1 MTRRVKEPALK
12 KLSKLSILGYGAG
25 DAANNLAFTTATMF
39 LLVYYTDVAGI
50 SAAAAGT
57 LLLVVRIFDAF
68 ADVFAGRLVD
78 RTYSKRFGKFR
89 PFIMFGSIPLLLLSV
104 ATFSVPQLG
113 ETGTLLYAY
122 VTYAA
127 LGLAYS
133 LVNIPYGS
141 LAGAMTQDPG
151 DRAKLGSAR
160 MVGALL
166 VGSALGIFVAPLI
179 KPGADLQGTFTTITL
194 IFVVIGAALYFF
206 TFATA
211 KERVHRTVP
220 KVSFK
225 QSMDTLKTNRPLLML
240 CLSSFLFLT
249 GYMALSS
256 VQLYYLR
263 DVLGRLDLY
272 AVMSIVQLVMTFVL
286 AAFMPKLVHK
296 FGKKAVYVAA
306 GALSAVGGAMI
317 FFTPAALTW
326 IGFSGLLVS
335 MLGVMAVSIVVWALE
350 ADTVEYGEWKTGVR
364 TEGITY
370 ALFSFTRKTGQAVGG
385 ALAAYA
391 LAMGGYKSGATQS
404 PEALQGIQ
412 FAAGALPAIMV
423 ILAIAVMAKYK
434 LTDAMHAQIV
444 NEIKARRAVQEGRRP
459 QEGGA
464 EETRDDG
471 GWAPGRGADEVLGS
485 VEAPAPES
493 VHASSGKGSL
503 S

>member
-1 MTRRVKEPALK
+1 MK
-12 KLSKLSILGYGAG
+12 KLNKLSILGYGAG

-68 ADVFAGRLVD
+68 ADVFAGRMVD
-78 RTYSKRFGKFR
+78 RTFSKRFGKFR

-113 ETGTLLYAY
+113 ESGTLLYAY

-151 DRAKLGSAR
+151 ERAKLGSAR
-160 MVGALL
+160 MVGGLL

-179 KPGADLQGTFTTITL
+179 KPGADLQATFTTITL
-194 IFVVIGAALYFF
+194 VFVGIGAALYFF
-206 TFATA
+206 TVMTA
-211 KERVHRTVP
+211 KERVHRAVP
-220 KVSFK
+220 NVSVK
-225 QSMDTLKTNRPLLML
+225 QSMETLKGNKPLLML
-240 CLSSFLFLT
+240 CISSFFFLS
-249 GYMALSS
+249 GYLALTS

-272 AVMSIVQLVMTFVL
+272 PVLSIIQLAFTFVL
-286 AAFMPKLVHK
+286 AAFMPRLVRAI
-296 FGKKAVYVAA
+296 GKKRVYIYSSLLTVI
-306 GALSAVGGAMI
+306 GGAII
-317 FFTPAALTW
+317 FFTPASQVW
-326 IGFSGLLVS
+326 IGFSGLVISLV
-335 MLGVMAVSIVVWALE
+335 GVLAVNIVVWALE

-391 LAMGGYKSGATQS
+391 LALGGYRSGGAQT
-404 PEALQGIQ
+404 ADAIFGIQ
-412 FAAGALPAIMV
+412 LAAGAIPAV
-423 ILAIAVMAKYK
+423 LTILAVLVMSKYK
-434 LTDAMHAQIV
+434 LTDAMHAQILT
-444 NEIKARRAVQEGRRP
+444 EIRARRSSE
-459 QEGGA
+459 EGGA
-464 EETRDDG
+464 E
-471 GWAPGRGADEVLGS
+471 GS
-485 VEAPAPES
+485 AA
-493 VHASSGKGSL
+493 ASSEAATSEAAAKPL
-503 S
+503 APNPN

>member
-1 MTRRVKEPALK
+1 MK
-12 KLSKLSILGYGAG
+12 KLNKLSIIGYGAG

-57 LLLVVRIFDAF
+57 LLLAVRIFDAL
-68 ADVFAGRLVD
+68 ADVFAGRIVD

-113 ETGTLLYAY
+113 ESGSLLYAY

-160 MVGALL
+160 MIGALL

-179 KPGADLQGTFTTITL
+179 KPGANLQGTFTTITL
-194 IFVVIGAALYFF
+194 VFVAIGAALYFF
-206 TFATA
+206 TVFTA
-211 KERVHRTVP
+211 KERVHRAVP
-220 KVSFK
+220 NVTLR
-225 QSMDTLKTNRPLLML
+225 QSIDTLRGNKPLLML
-240 CLSSFLFLT
+240 CLSSFFFLT
-249 GYMALSS
+249 GYLALTS

-272 AVMSIVQLVMTFVL
+272 PVVSIVQLAVTFLL
-286 AAFMPKLVHK
+286 AAFMPRLVRGI
-296 FGKKAVYVAA
+296 GKKRVYIYSSLLTV
-306 GALSAVGGAMI
+306 LGGAII
-317 FFTPAALTW
+317 FLTPATQVW
-326 IGFSGLLVS
+326 IGFSGLVISLV
-335 MLGVMAVSIVVWALE
+335 GVLAVNIVVWALE

-391 LAMGGYKSGATQS
+391 LAMGGYKSGAAQS
-404 PEALQGIQ
+404 AEALFGIQ
-412 FAAGALPAIMV
+412 VAAGALPAVMTL
-423 ILAIAVMAKYK
+423 LAVLVMSKYK
-434 LTDAMHAQIV
+434 LTDVMHA
-444 NEIKARRAVQEGRRP
+444 EILTDIRARRESGDASKTAEAAVERSS
-459 QEGGA
+459 A
-464 EETRDDG
+464 
-471 GWAPGRGADEVLGS
+471 
-485 VEAPAPES
+485 
-493 VHASSGKGSL
+493 ASTN
-503 S
+503 

>member
-1 MTRRVKEPALK
+1 MK
-12 KLSKLSILGYGAG
+12 KLNKLSIVGYGAG

-57 LLLVVRIFDAF
+57 LLLVVRLFDAF
-68 ADVFAGRLVD
+68 ADVFAGRIVD

-89 PFIMFGSIPLLLLSV
+89 PFIMFGSIPLLLFSV

-151 DRAKLGSAR
+151 ERAKLGSAR

-166 VGSALGIFVAPLI
+166 VGSGLGIFVAPLI
-179 KPGADLQGTFTTITL
+179 KPGADLQQTFTTITL
-194 IFVVIGAALYFF
+194 AFVVIGAALYFF
-206 TFATA
+206 TALTT
-211 KERVHRTVP
+211 KERVHRDVP
-220 KVSFK
+220 KVTLK
-225 QSMDTLKTNRPLLML
+225 QSVDTLKTNKPLLML
-240 CLSSFLFLT
+240 CLSSFFFLS
-249 GYMALSS
+249 GYLALTS

-272 AVMSIVQLVMTFVL
+272 PVLSLIQLALTFVL
-286 AAFMPKLVHK
+286 AAFMPRLVRTL
-296 FGKKAVYVAA
+296 GKKRVYIYSSLVTVA
-306 GALSAVGGAMI
+306 GGVII
-317 FFTPAALTW
+317 FLAPASQVW
-326 IGFSGLLVS
+326 IGFSGLVVSLV
-335 MLGVMAVSIVVWALE
+335 GVLAVNIVVWALE

-370 ALFSFTRKTGQAVGG
+370 ALFSFTRKSGQAVGG

-391 LAMGGYKSGATQS
+391 LALGGYKSGAAQS
-404 PEALQGIQ
+404 AEALFGIQ
-412 FAAGALPAIMV
+412 IAAGAIPAV
-423 ILAIAVMAKYK
+423 LTILAVLVMSKYK
-434 LTDAMHAQIV
+434 LTDAKHA
-444 NEIKARRAVQEGRRP
+444 EILSEIRARRAKSAVA
-459 QEGGA
+459 GGA
-464 EETRDDG
+464 TDG
-471 GWAPGRGADEVLGS
+471 SGPADAPNPLS
-485 VEAPAPES
+485 VNS
-493 VHASSGKGSL
+493 N
-503 S
+503 

>member
-1 MTRRVKEPALK
+1 MK
-12 KLSKLSILGYGAG
+12 KLSKLSIAGYGAG

-68 ADVFAGRLVD
+68 ADVFAGRMVD
-78 RTYSKRFGKFR
+78 RSYSKRFGKFR

-160 MVGALL
+160 TVGALL

-179 KPGADLQGTFTTITL
+179 KPGADLQSTFTTITL
-194 IFVVIGAALYFF
+194 AFVVIGAALYFF
-206 TFATA
+206 TVLTA
-211 KERVHRTVP
+211 KERVHRSVP
-220 KVSFK
+220 NVSFK

-272 AVMSIVQLVMTFVL
+272 PVLAIVQLVMTL
-286 AAFMPKLVHK
+286 ALAPLMPRLVHK
-296 FGKKAVYVAA
+296 LGKKNVYITA
-306 GALSAVGGAMI
+306 GALSMAGGIIVFLSPSSMV
-317 FFTPAALTW
+317 W
-326 IGFSGLLVS
+326 VGFSGLVISL
-335 MLGVMAVSIVVWALE
+335 MGVMAVNIVVWALE

-385 ALAAYA
+385 ALAAYC
-391 LAMGGYKSGATQS
+391 LAVGGYKSGAVQTA
-404 PEALQGIQ
+404 EALSGIQ
-412 FAAGALPAIMV
+412 FAAGALPAVMT
-423 ILAIAVMAKYK
+423 ILAIVVMLKYK
-434 LTDAMHAQIV
+434 LTDSLHARIV
-444 NEIKARRAVQEGRRP
+444 GEIRARRRLEGSGD
-459 QEGGA
+459 E
-464 EETRDDG
+464 
-471 GWAPGRGADEVLGS
+471 APGQGGGPS
-485 VEAPAPES
+485 VQAQAGDR
-493 VHASSGKGSL
+493 SSALDHSRH
-503 S
+503 

>member
-1 MTRRVKEPALK
+1 MN
-12 KLSKLSILGYGAG
+12 KLSKLSIFGYGAG

-57 LLLVVRIFDAF
+57 LLLTVRIFDAF

-78 RTYSKRFGKFR
+78 RAFSKRFGKFR
-89 PFIMFGSIPLLLLSV
+89 PFIMFGSFPLLLLSV
-104 ATFSVPQLG
+104 AAFSVPQISH
-113 ETGTLLYAY
+113 TGMLLYAY

-151 DRAKLGSAR
+151 ERAKLGSAR

-166 VGSALGIFVAPLI
+166 VSSALGIFVAPLI
-179 KPGADLQGTFTTITL
+179 KPGANLQSLFTTITL
-194 IFVVIGAALYFF
+194 VFVVIGAALYFF
-206 TFATA
+206 TFLTA
-211 KERVHRTVP
+211 KERVHRSVP

-225 QSMDTLKTNRPLLML
+225 QSMETLKTNRPLLML

-272 AVMSIVQLVMTFVL
+272 AVLSIVQLLVTFIL
-286 AAFMPKLVHK
+286 APLLPRLVRN
-296 FGKKAVYVAA
+296 FGKKTIYVVA
-306 GALSAVGGAMI
+306 GALSVMGGGI
-317 FFTPAALTW
+317 VFFAPAAMVW
-326 IGFSGLLVS
+326 VGFSGLLLS
-335 MLGVMAVSIVVWALE
+335 MVGVMAVNIVVWALE
-350 ADTVEYGEWKTGVR
+350 SDTVEYGEWKTGVR

-391 LAMGGYKSGATQS
+391 LAVGGYKSGSTHSAES
-404 PEALQGIQ
+404 LQAIQ
-412 FAAGALPAIMV
+412 FAAGALPAILTV
-423 ILAIAVMAKYK
+423 LAIVVMAKYK
-434 LTDAMHAQIV
+434 LTDAFHAQILG
-444 NEIKARRAVQEGRRP
+444 EITARRFLEVSHGVASGVEGA
-459 QEGGA
+459 GA
-464 EETRDDG
+464 
-471 GWAPGRGADEVLGS
+471 APTGVAAGEVDPS
-485 VEAPAPES
+485 ERVSA
-493 VHASSGKGSL
+493 K
-503 S
+503 

>member
-1 MTRRVKEPALK
+1 MK
-12 KLSKLSILGYGAG
+12 KLSKLSIAGYGAG

-57 LLLVVRIFDAF
+57 LLLVVRVFDAF

-78 RTYSKRFGKFR
+78 RSYSKKFGKFR

-141 LAGAMTQDPG
+141 LAGAMTQDPE

-160 MVGALL
+160 AVGALL

-179 KPGADLQGTFTTITL
+179 KPGADLQSMFTTITL
-194 IFVVIGAALYFF
+194 IFVMVGAALYFF
-206 TFATA
+206 TVLTA
-211 KERVHRTVP
+211 KERVHRPVP
-220 KVSFK
+220 NVSFK

-240 CLSSFLFLT
+240 CMSSFLFLT

-272 AVMSIVQLVMTFVL
+272 PVLAIVQLVMTL
-286 AAFMPKLVHK
+286 AMAPMMPRLVRKLGKKNVYITAGILSMVGGIIVFFAPAFM
-296 FGKKAVYVAA
+296 
-306 GALSAVGGAMI
+306 
-317 FFTPAALTW
+317 TW
-326 IGFSGLLVS
+326 VGFSGLVISL
-335 MLGVMAVSIVVWALE
+335 MGVMAVNIVVWALE

-385 ALAAYA
+385 ALAAYC
-391 LAMGGYKSGATQS
+391 LAFGGYKSGAAQS
-404 PEALQGIQ
+404 AEAVLGIQ
-412 FAAGALPAIMV
+412 FAAGALPAIMT
-423 ILAIAVMAKYK
+423 ILAIAVMSRYK
-434 LTDAMHAQIV
+434 LTDVLHAQIV
-444 NEIKARRAVQEGRRP
+444 GEIRARRSLEQHGE
-459 QEGGA
+459 
-464 EETRDDG
+464 
-471 GWAPGRGADEVLGS
+471 
-485 VEAPAPES
+485 PA
-493 VHASSGKGSL
+493 VHASDGPGAGTSDPAPLGKTSRL
-503 S
+503 

>member
-1 MTRRVKEPALK
+1 MK
-12 KLSKLSILGYGAG
+12 KLNRLSIVGYGAG

-57 LLLVVRIFDAF
+57 LLLAVRIFDAF
-68 ADVFAGRLVD
+68 ADVFAGRIVD
-78 RTYSKRFGKFR
+78 RTFSKRFGKFR

-104 ATFSVPQLG
+104 ATFSVPQIG

-151 DRAKLGSAR
+151 ERAKLGSAR
-160 MVGALL
+160 MIGAAL
-166 VGSALGIFVAPLI
+166 VGSSLGIFVAPLI
-179 KPGADLQGTFTTITL
+179 KPGANLQATFTGITL
-194 IFVVIGAALYFF
+194 AFVVIGAALYFF
-206 TFATA
+206 TVFTA
-211 KERVHRTVP
+211 KERVHRSVP
-220 KVSFK
+220 NVSLK
-225 QSMDTLKTNRPLLML
+225 QSVDTLKSNKPLLML

-249 GYMALSS
+249 GYLALTS

-272 AVMSIVQLVMTFVL
+272 PVLSIIQLVLTFVL
-286 AAFMPKLVHK
+286 AAFMPRLVRAV
-296 FGKKAVYVAA
+296 GKKNVYVYA
-306 GALSAVGGAMI
+306 SVVTVIGGI
-317 FFTPAALTW
+317 IVFLTPPSQTW
-326 IGFSGLLVS
+326 IGFGGLLLSLV
-335 MLGVMAVSIVVWALE
+335 GVMAVSIVVWALE

-391 LAMGGYKSGATQS
+391 LALGGYKSGAVQS
-404 PEALQGIQ
+404 ADAVFGIQ
-412 FAAGALPAIMV
+412 VAAGAIPAV
-423 ILAIAVMAKYK
+423 LALLALLVMSKYK
-434 LTDAMHAQIV
+434 LTDALHA
-444 NEIKARRAVQEGRRP
+444 EILAEIRARRTSSEDDADATGSATGRNAGRSAAVVAAG
-459 QEGGA
+459 
-464 EETRDDG
+464 
-471 GWAPGRGADEVLGS
+471 
-485 VEAPAPES
+485 PAAATTPPATIS
-493 VHASSGKGSL
+493 N
-503 S
+503 

>member
-1 MTRRVKEPALK
+1 MK
-12 KLSKLSILGYGAG
+12 KLSKWSIVGYGAG

-68 ADVFAGRLVD
+68 ADVFAGRVVD
-78 RTYSKRFGKFR
+78 RAFSKRFGKFR

-113 ETGTLLYAY
+113 ESGTLLYAY

-151 DRAKLGSAR
+151 ERAKLGSAR

-179 KPGADLQGTFTTITL
+179 KPGANLQGTFTTITL
-194 IFVVIGAALYFF
+194 IFVVIGAALYLF
-206 TFATA
+206 TVLTA
-211 KERVHRTVP
+211 KERVHRAVP
-220 KVSFK
+220 NVTFK
-225 QSMDTLKTNRPLLML
+225 QSMDTLKGNKPLLML
-240 CLSSFLFLT
+240 CLSSFFFLS
-249 GYMALSS
+249 GYLALTS

-272 AVMSIVQLVMTFVL
+272 PVLSIIQLVLTFGL
-286 AAFMPKLVHK
+286 AAFMPRLVRT
-296 FGKKAVYVAA
+296 FGKKRVYIY
-306 GALSAVGGAMI
+306 SAMLTVLGGTII
-317 FFTPAALTW
+317 FLTPASQVW
-326 IGFSGLLVS
+326 VGFSGLVVS
-335 MLGVMAVSIVVWALE
+335 LMGVLAVNIVVWALE

-391 LAMGGYKSGATQS
+391 LALGGYKSGAAQS
-404 PEALQGIQ
+404 ADAVFGIQ
-412 FAAGALPAIMV
+412 LAAGALPAV
-423 ILAIAVMAKYK
+423 LTILAILVMAKYK
-434 LTDAMHAQIV
+434 LTDALHA
-444 NEIKARRAVQEGRRP
+444 EILADIRSRRP
-459 QEGGA
+459 SAEGSADTGADVAPGPSAPLEKSDGGA
-464 EETRDDG
+464 PSAVR
-471 GWAPGRGADEVLGS
+471 
-485 VEAPAPES
+485 PAVSP
-493 VHASSGKGSL
+493 AK
-503 S
+503 

>member
-1 MTRRVKEPALK
+1 MNKPS
-12 KLSKLSILGYGAG
+12 KLSKLSIIGYGAG

-57 LLLVVRIFDAF
+57 LLLAVRIFDAF
-68 ADVFAGRLVD
+68 ADVFAGRVVD
-78 RTYSKRFGKFR
+78 RAFSKRFGKFR

-113 ETGTLLYAY
+113 ESGTLLYAY

-151 DRAKLGSAR
+151 ERAKLGSAR
-160 MVGALL
+160 LIGALL
-166 VGSALGIFVAPLI
+166 VGSGLGIFVAPLI

-194 IFVVIGAALYFF
+194 VFVVIGAALYFF
-206 TFATA
+206 TVLTA
-211 KERVHRTVP
+211 KERVHRAVP
-220 KVSFK
+220 NVTLK
-225 QSMDTLKTNRPLLML
+225 QSVDTLKGNKPLLML
-240 CLSSFLFLT
+240 CLSSFFFLS
-249 GYMALSS
+249 GYLALTS

-272 AVMSIVQLVMTFVL
+272 PVLSITQLVLTLVL
-286 AAFMPKLVHK
+286 AGFMPRLVRTI
-296 FGKKAVYVAA
+296 GKKRVYIYSSLVTV
-306 GALSAVGGAMI
+306 VGGIII
-317 FFTPAALTW
+317 FFTPASQVW
-326 IGFSGLLVS
+326 IGFSGLLISLV
-335 MLGVMAVSIVVWALE
+335 GVLAVNIVVWALE

-391 LAMGGYKSGATQS
+391 LALGGYKSGGAQTA
-404 PEALQGIQ
+404 EAIFGIQ
-412 FAAGALPAIMV
+412 IAAGALPAV
-423 ILAIAVMAKYK
+423 LTILAVLVMSKYK
-434 LTDAMHAQIV
+434 LTDAMHA
-444 NEIKARRAVQEGRRP
+444 EILTEIRARHA
-459 QEGGA
+459 GG
-464 EETRDDG
+464 E
-471 GWAPGRGADEVLGS
+471 GADTAGAGTAGATSDGAGTAGATSDGAAKPL
-485 VEAPAPES
+485 
-493 VHASSGKGSL
+493 SSTTN
-503 S
+503 